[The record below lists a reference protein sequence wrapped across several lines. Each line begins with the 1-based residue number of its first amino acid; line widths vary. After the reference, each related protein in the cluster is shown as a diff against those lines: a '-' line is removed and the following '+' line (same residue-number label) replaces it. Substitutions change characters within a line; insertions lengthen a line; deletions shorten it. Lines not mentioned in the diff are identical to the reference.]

1 MDGLISRSEKK
12 RRAKNV
18 EQLVRE
24 LVDLSRNNIS
34 RLDCDS
40 FLQKEI
46 AAAKRLKGGARK
58 RQIKYIAK
66 ELRNTPH
73 EPLLLFLQEKKGS
86 KLKKNQEFHDLE
98 RLRDIIIND
107 ALAALKIAEKEGV
120 ELESKSDWDSQG
132 IDSAHSKFPNLDKS
146 SLRTSAHRYA
156 RTRNPAHSREIFR
169 ALKAASEQKRFAE
182 QARIEGLKMKE
193 ALK

>member
-1 MDGLISRSEKK
+1 MDKSISRSEKK

-24 LVDLSRNNIS
+24 LIDLSQNDIS
-34 RLDCDS
+34 RLECDS

-46 AAAKRLKGGARK
+46 AAVKRLKGGARK

-66 ELRNTPH
+66 ELRNTDH

-86 KLKKNQEFHDLE
+86 RLKKNQEFHDLE
-98 RLRDIIIND
+98 RLRDTIIND
-107 ALAALKIAEKEGV
+107 TLAALKMAEEEGV
-120 ELESKSDWDSQG
+120 ELEPDWNSTG
-132 IDSAHSKFPNLDKS
+132 IDSALYKLPNVNES
-146 SLRTSAHRYA
+146 SLRKSARIYA

-169 ALKAASEQKRFAE
+169 TLKAASEQKRFAGTGNDVTSHN
-182 QARIEGLKMKE
+182 RR
-193 ALK
+193 

>member
-1 MDGLISRSEKK
+1 MHELISRSEKK
-12 RRAKNV
+12 RLAKNV

-24 LVDLSRNNIS
+24 LIDLSQSHIS
-34 RLDCDS
+34 RLECDS

-46 AAAKRLKGGARK
+46 ALAKRLKGGARK

-98 RLRDIIIND
+98 RLRDTIINN
-107 ALAALKIAEKEGV
+107 ALAALKMAEKEGV
-120 ELESKSDWDSQG
+120 ELESNWDSQG
-132 IDSAHSKFPNLDKS
+132 IDSAHSKFPNLDTS

-182 QARIEGLKMKE
+182 QARIKGQKVKT
-193 ALK
+193 

>member
-1 MDGLISRSEKK
+1 MHELISRSEKK
-12 RRAKNV
+12 RLAKNV

-24 LVDLSRNNIS
+24 LIDLSQNNIS
-34 RLDCDS
+34 RLECDS

-46 AAAKRLKGGARK
+46 ALAKRLKGGARK

-98 RLRDIIIND
+98 RLRDTIIND
-107 ALAALKIAEKEGV
+107 TLAALKMAEEEGV
-120 ELESKSDWDSQG
+120 ELEPDWNSTG
-132 IDSAHSKFPNLDKS
+132 IDSALYKLPNVNES
-146 SLRTSAHRYA
+146 SLRKSARIYA

-169 ALKAASEQKRFAE
+169 TLKAASEQKRFAGTGNDVTSHN
-182 QARIEGLKMKE
+182 RR
-193 ALK
+193 